1 MSRFITARGILLA
14 ALMLVAMACSDSSP
28 EETTTDG
35 APAPTTP
42 AASDAVSVEDGT
54 VPSEPSTSTTH
65 PDETPETATP
75 DTAPESEPETV
86 AESEPETAT
95 PDTVPESEPETATPG
110 ADSDAAAL
118 LTAAGREATGRSV
131 RGELKL
137 QIGPAD
143 SGMALETTTFE
154 TDADGNTGLIVSFPD
169 PSSSSEL
176 RYVDGTLY
184 VRLPQELLSSYGVDP
199 ASGAT
204 WLTVDKETSEQMGLT
219 CVSPLSSMGPGT
231 GSTDCDPM
239 GDTAVL
245 LPEFADHA
253 TIVDRDV
260 LRGVDTSVVRLAV
273 SIGDLLAGVA
283 GSMPEAE
290 DGSGEVDALAEAF
303 SFMSGDIHID
313 VWIDDD
319 NRIHRLAVD
328 VASLMA
334 GMAGAAGEDPDEMPQ
349 LMIVV
354 DYYDHGADITIE
366 APPAEEIL
374 GDFADYVDSGPDTF

>member
-28 EETTTDG
+28 EKTTTDG
-35 APAPTTP
+35 TRVPTTA
-42 AASDAVSVEDGT
+42 AASDAVNAEDVT
-54 VPSEPSTSTTH
+54 VPSEPSTSTTQ
-65 PDETPETATP
+65 PDETPETSTP
-75 DTAPESEPETV
+75 GTAP
-86 AESEPETAT
+86 ESEPETAT
-95 PDTVPESEPETATPG
+95 PDTVPEEPETATPG

-131 RGELKL
+131 RGEFKL

-204 WLTVDKETSEQMGLT
+204 WLTVDEETSGQMGFT

-231 GSTDCDPM
+231 ASADCDPM
-239 GDTAVL
+239 GDTAAL
-245 LPEFADHA
+245 LPEFADNA
-253 TIVDRDV
+253 TIVGRAV
-260 LRGVDTSVVRLAV
+260 VRGVDTSVVRLAV

-283 GSMPEAE
+283 GSMPDAE
-290 DGSGEVDALAEAF
+290 DESGEVDALAEAF
-303 SFMSGDIHID
+303 SFISGDIHID
-313 VWIDDD
+313 VWIDDEH
-319 NRIHRLAVD
+319 RIHRLAVD

-334 GMAGAAGEDPDEMPQ
+334 GMAGAAGEDPDEIPQ
-349 LMIVV
+349 LMVV
-354 DYYDHGADITIE
+354 IDYYDHGADITIE
-366 APPAEEIL
+366 APRAEEIL
-374 GDFADYVDSGPDTF
+374 GDFADYVGPGPDTF

>member
-28 EETTTDG
+28 EKTTTDG
-35 APAPTTP
+35 TRVPTTA
-42 AASDAVSVEDGT
+42 AASDALNAEDVT
-54 VPSEPSTSTTH
+54 VPSEPSTSTTQ
-65 PDETPETATP
+65 PDETPETSTP
-75 DTAPESEPETV
+75 GTAPESEPET
-86 AESEPETAT
+86 TT
-95 PDTVPESEPETATPG
+95 PDTVPESEPETATPDT
-110 ADSDAAAL
+110 DSDAAAL

-131 RGELKL
+131 RGEFKL

-176 RYVDGTLY
+176 RYVGGTLY

-204 WLTVDKETSEQMGLT
+204 WLTVDEETSGQMGFT

-231 GSTDCDPM
+231 ASADCDPM
-239 GDTAVL
+239 GDTAAL

-253 TIVDRDV
+253 TIVGRAV
-260 LRGVDTSVVRLAV
+260 VRGVDTSVVRLAV

-283 GSMPEAE
+283 GSMPDAADE
-290 DGSGEVDALAEAF
+290 SGEVDALAEAF
-303 SFMSGDIHID
+303 SFISGDIHID

-334 GMAGAAGEDPDEMPQ
+334 GMAGAAGEDPDEIPQ
-349 LMIVV
+349 LMVV
-354 DYYDHGADITIE
+354 IDYYDHDADFTIE

-374 GDFADYVDSGPDTF
+374 GDFADYVGPGPDTF

>member
-28 EETTTDG
+28 EKTTTDG
-35 APAPTTP
+35 TRVPTTA
-42 AASDAVSVEDGT
+42 AASDAVNAEDVT
-54 VPSEPSTSTTH
+54 VPSEPSTSTTQ
-65 PDETPETATP
+65 PDETPETSTP
-75 DTAPESEPETV
+75 GTAP
-86 AESEPETAT
+86 ESEPETAT
-95 PDTVPESEPETATPG
+95 PDTVPEEPETATPDT
-110 ADSDAAAL
+110 DSDAAAL

-131 RGELKL
+131 RGEFKL
-137 QIGPAD
+137 QIGPVD

-204 WLTVDKETSEQMGLT
+204 WLTVDEETSGQMGLT

-231 GSTDCDPM
+231 ASANCDPM
-239 GDTAVL
+239 GDAAAL

-253 TIVDRDV
+253 TIVGRAV
-260 LRGVDTSVVRLAV
+260 VRGVDTSVVRLAV

-283 GSMPEAE
+283 GSMPDAE
-290 DGSGEVDALAEAF
+290 DESGEVDALAEAF
-303 SFMSGDIHID
+303 SFISGDIHID

-334 GMAGAAGEDPDEMPQ
+334 GMAGATGEDADEIPP
-349 LMIVV
+349 LMVV
-354 DYYDHGADITIE
+354 IDYHDHDADFTIE

-374 GDFADYVDSGPDTF
+374 GDFADYVDPGPGTF

>member
-1 MSRFITARGILLA
+1 MPR
-14 ALMLVAMACSDSSP
+14 
-28 EETTTDG
+28 
-35 APAPTTP
+35 
-42 AASDAVSVEDGT
+42 
-54 VPSEPSTSTTH
+54 
-65 PDETPETATP
+65 
-75 DTAPESEPETV
+75 
-86 AESEPETAT
+86 
-95 PDTVPESEPETATPG
+95 
-110 ADSDAAAL
+110 AL

-131 RGELKL
+131 RGEFKL
-137 QIGPAD
+137 QIGPVD

-184 VRLPQELLSSYGVDP
+184 VRLPQELLSSYGIDP

-204 WLTVDKETSEQMGLT
+204 WLTVDEETSGQMGLT

-231 GSTDCDPM
+231 ASANCDPM
-239 GDTAVL
+239 GDTAAL

-253 TIVDRDV
+253 TIVGRAV
-260 LRGVDTSVVRLAV
+260 VRGVDTSVVRLAV

-283 GSMPEAE
+283 GSMPDAE
-290 DGSGEVDALAEAF
+290 DESGEVDALAEAF
-303 SFMSGDIHID
+303 SFISGDIHID

-334 GMAGAAGEDPDEMPQ
+334 GMAGATGEDADEIPP
-349 LMIVV
+349 LMVV
-354 DYYDHGADITIE
+354 IDYHDHDADFTIE

-374 GDFADYVDSGPDTF
+374 GDFADYVGPGPDTF

>member
-28 EETTTDG
+28 EKTTTDG
-35 APAPTTP
+35 TRVPTTA
-42 AASDAVSVEDGT
+42 AASDAVNAEDVT
-54 VPSEPSTSTTH
+54 VPSEPSTSTTQ
-65 PDETPETATP
+65 PDETPETSTP
-75 DTAPESEPETV
+75 GTAP
-86 AESEPETAT
+86 ESEPETAT
-95 PDTVPESEPETATPG
+95 PDTVPEEPETATPDT
-110 ADSDAAAL
+110 DSDAAAL

-131 RGELKL
+131 RGEFKL
-137 QIGPAD
+137 QIGPVD

-204 WLTVDKETSEQMGLT
+204 WLTVDEETSGQMGLT

-231 GSTDCDPM
+231 ASANCDPM
-239 GDTAVL
+239 GDAAAL

-253 TIVDRDV
+253 TIVGRAV
-260 LRGVDTSVVRLAV
+260 VRGVDTSVVRLAV

-283 GSMPEAE
+283 GSMPDAE
-290 DGSGEVDALAEAF
+290 DESGEVDALAEAF
-303 SFMSGDIHID
+303 SFISGDIHID

-334 GMAGAAGEDPDEMPQ
+334 GMAGATGEDADEIPP
-349 LMIVV
+349 LMVV
-354 DYYDHGADITIE
+354 IDYHDHDADFTIE
-366 APPAEEIL
+366 APPAEEITGRL
-374 GDFADYVDSGPDTF
+374 RRLRGPRSRHVLIVTRS